1 VQIKNRQ
8 QLLVIGAIAI
18 VALFAADKIIFTPLG
33 NFWSARSKEIQKL
46 ETDVRNARS
55 LALQEQSLRARWAEM
70 RRNTLPD
77 DQSTAEQQMLHSLE
91 RWSRETGLKVTSINP
106 QRHDGDDYSTLQCR
120 LEGTGG
126 INNLAQF
133 LYAME
138 KDPMAL
144 RFENIEIS
152 SHDAE
157 GQVLSIGLQVSGL
170 ILPTQTQT
178 TKP

>member
-55 LALQEQSLRARWAEM
+55 LGLQEQSLRARWAEM